1 MSYNIMLYVNYSSTK
16 KNSKDQKE
24 KKKKL
29 WDSEIVEKS
38 PHISIY
44 NYSFLSPCPPNTEV
58 CKSKI
63 QGDEH
68 ENSYIEVIVCVA

>member
-1 MSYNIMLYVNYSSTK
+1 MSIIAQLRKTLKTK
-16 KNSKDQKE
+16 KKR
-24 KKKKL
+24 KL
-29 WDSEIVEKS
+29 RDSEIVEKS
-38 PHISIY
+38 PHISIC

-68 ENSYIEVIVCVA
+68 EKSYIEFIVLVA

>member
-1 MSYNIMLYVNYSSTK
+1 MLYVNYSSIK

-44 NYSFLSPCPPNTEV
+44 NYSFLSPCLQ
-58 CKSKI
+58 K
-63 QGDEH
+63 
-68 ENSYIEVIVCVA
+68 

>member
-1 MSYNIMLYVNYSSTK
+1 MLYVNYSSIK

-44 NYSFLSPCPPNTEV
+44 NYSFLSPCLQIEV

-63 QGDEH
+63 QADEH
-68 ENSYIEVIVCVA
+68 EKSYMEFIVLVA

>member
-1 MSYNIMLYVNYSSTK
+1 MLYVNYSSIK
-16 KNSKDQKE
+16 KTVKTKE

-44 NYSFLSPCPPNTEV
+44 NYSFLSPCLQIEV

-63 QGDEH
+63 QADEH
-68 ENSYIEVIVCVA
+68 EKSYMEFIVLVA

>member
-29 WDSEIVEKS
+29 CDSEIVEKS

-68 ENSYIEVIVCVA
+68 EKSYIEVIVCVA

>member
-1 MSYNIMLYVNYSSTK
+1 MSYNIMLYVNYSTIK

-38 PHISIY
+38 PHIS
-44 NYSFLSPCPPNTEV
+44 NYSFLSPCHPNTEV

-63 QGDEH
+63 QGDEQ
-68 ENSYIEVIVCVA
+68 EKSYIEVIVCVA

>member
-63 QGDEH
+63 QGDDH
-68 ENSYIEVIVCVA
+68 EKSYIEVIVCVA

>member
-1 MSYNIMLYVNYSSTK
+1 MSYNIMLYVNYSSIK

-68 ENSYIEVIVCVA
+68 EKSYIEVIVCVA